1 MEVDNKKNDQN
12 IIPNDADKPQKGVNV
27 PNLRFGQF
35 HNIWTKK
42 SLHNITKK
50 INIKNK
56 NRECKNVICN
66 SAQLGLIRQIDFFD
80 KEIAQDYSIKNYTII
95 KKDDFVY
102 NPRKSLNAPYGP
114 VNIYNYDETGVV
126 SPLYLCFRVNDIDK
140 IFLHYYFKSQA
151 WYRFIYLNGDSG
163 ARHDRVSIKDDVFFS
178 QNLYIPNAIEQQK
191 IATFLSLIDKRID
204 TQSKIIEDLELF
216 KKGIWNYIYLIKSND
231 WECVKLSNVLCERKD
246 FALKGDEFIHATLSK
261 DGIFAKTNRYDRDFL
276 VTNNEKQYK
285 ITRLNDICYNP
296 ANLKFEVI
304 CLNKFGDAIFSPIY
318 VTYTVKNDF
327 IPSFVELILT
337 SSRFLKY
344 IRKYEQGTVYE
355 RMAVNSEDFLKGE
368 ILIPTKDKQKAI
380 ADYFD
385 ILDLKIKKEKDI
397 LELYKK
403 QKAYLLKNM
412 FI

>member
-1 MEVDNKKNDQN
+1 M
-12 IIPNDADKPQKGVNV
+12 
-27 PNLRFGQF
+27 RFGQF

-204 TQSKIIEDLELF
+204 TQSKIIEDLDTLKNSIMDQLLMRDIFDEISIKDFINQGYARIIKASEMKKFSGEKLYLSTSSIDKNGIFKIECKITYNDRPGRASMIPIKNSVWFAKMKDSIKVYKSENDDESKYILSTGFYGILCNEDVVNPDWMVEIFKSNYFNNQKDRFSEGSSMSGIKENQLEDIKVKLF
-216 KKGIWNYIYLIKSND
+216 KNKNLEKKYCQLFYI
-231 WECVKLSNVLCERKD
+231 
-246 FALKGDEFIHATLSK
+246 
-261 DGIFAKTNRYDRDFL
+261 
-276 VTNNEKQYK
+276 
-285 ITRLNDICYNP
+285 
-296 ANLKFEVI
+296 
-304 CLNKFGDAIFSPIY
+304 LNK
-318 VTYTVKNDF
+318 KLN
-327 IPSFVELILT
+327 VETDYLEK
-337 SSRFLKY
+337 LK
-344 IRKYEQGTVYE
+344 EQ
-355 RMAVNSEDFLKGE
+355 
-368 ILIPTKDKQKAI
+368 
-380 ADYFD
+380 
-385 ILDLKIKKEKDI
+385 KK
-397 LELYKK
+397 
-403 QKAYLLKNM
+403 YLLSNM